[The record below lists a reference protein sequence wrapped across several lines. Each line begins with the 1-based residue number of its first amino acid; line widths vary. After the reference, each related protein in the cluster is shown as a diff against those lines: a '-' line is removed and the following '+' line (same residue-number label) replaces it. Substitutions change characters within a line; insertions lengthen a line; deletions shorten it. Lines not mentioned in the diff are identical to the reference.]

1 VVKATHAIDLSTAA
15 DHLDSPGFWHAD
27 PVPAEYFI
35 RTTVLWGSLFWG
47 ATILRFA
54 IEAANAARQ
63 PTGQPVVAD
72 RDSRFL
78 LGRVVLI
85 TGIAGFLVAFH
96 LHRLAMPGPGRV
108 YVAVGVALI
117 FLGIAIRQWAVHTL
131 GRFFTFKL
139 TVQSDQ
145 RVVDSGPYRVVRH
158 PSYSGVLLSGFGT
171 AVALGN
177 WVSLVVIVVPSVL
190 ALARRIQVEEGMLR
204 EGLGPDYDRYA
215 ASRKR
220 LVPGV
225 W

>member
-1 VVKATHAIDLSTAA
+1 MAKPTHAIDLSTAA
-15 DHLDSPGFWHAD
+15 DHLGSLGFWHAD
-27 PVPAEYFI
+27 PVPAEFFI
-35 RTTVLWGSLFWG
+35 RTTLLWGSLFWG
-47 ATILRFA
+47 AMIMRFA

-63 PTGQPVVAD
+63 PTGQAVVAD

-96 LHRLAMPGPGRV
+96 LHSLAMPGPGRV

-117 FLGIAIRQWAVHTL
+117 CLGMAIRQWAVHTL

-139 TVQSDQ
+139 TVQGDQ

-158 PSYSGVLLSGFGT
+158 PSYSGLLVSGIGT

-177 WVSLVVIVVPSVL
+177 WVSLGVIVVPAVL

-204 EGLGPDYDRYA
+204 QGLGPDYDRYA

>member
-1 VVKATHAIDLSTAA
+1 MAKPTHAIDLSTAA
-15 DHLDSPGFWHAD
+15 DHLGALGFWHAD
-27 PVPAEYFI
+27 PVPEEFFI
-35 RTTVLWGSLFWG
+35 RTTLQWGSLFWG
-47 ATILRFA
+47 AMILHFA

-63 PTGQPVVAD
+63 PTGQAVVAD
-72 RDSRFL
+72 RDSRFM

-96 LHRLAMPGPGRV
+96 LHSLAMPGPGRV

-117 FLGIAIRQWAVHTL
+117 CLGMAIRQWAVDTL

-139 TVQSDQ
+139 TVRGDQ

-158 PSYSGVLLSGFGT
+158 PSYSGLLVSGIGT

-177 WVSLVVIVVPSVL
+177 WVSLGVIVVPAVL

-204 EGLGPDYDRYA
+204 QGLGPDYDRYA

>member
-1 VVKATHAIDLSTAA
+1 
-15 DHLDSPGFWHAD
+15 
-27 PVPAEYFI
+27 
-35 RTTVLWGSLFWG
+35 
-47 ATILRFA
+47 
-54 IEAANAARQ
+54 
-63 PTGQPVVAD
+63 
-72 RDSRFL
+72 
-78 LGRVVLI
+78 
-85 TGIAGFLVAFH
+85 
-96 LHRLAMPGPGRV
+96 
-108 YVAVGVALI
+108 
-117 FLGIAIRQWAVHTL
+117 VHTL